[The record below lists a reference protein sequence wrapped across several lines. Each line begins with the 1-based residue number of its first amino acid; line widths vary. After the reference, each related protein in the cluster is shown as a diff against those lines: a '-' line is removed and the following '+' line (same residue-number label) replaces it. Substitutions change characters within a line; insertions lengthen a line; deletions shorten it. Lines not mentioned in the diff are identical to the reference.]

1 MKEASYYT
9 CRLEVL
15 SFCDRERPSL
25 TLFNKNKRFNF
36 SSEQSKMKPSAALF
50 IFLILRKSTLVTS
63 EDKRVKFHLNLV
75 LLRINQVEVP
85 RIVTE

>member
-15 SFCDRERPSL
+15 LFCDGERPSL
-25 TLFNKNKRFNF
+25 TPLNKNQRVNF
-36 SSEQSKMKPSAALF
+36 SSEESKMKPSALF
-50 IFLILRKSTLVTS
+50 VLLLLRKLTLATS
-63 EDKRVKFHLNLV
+63 EDKRVKFYLKLV

>member
-15 SFCDRERPSL
+15 LFCDGERPSL
-25 TLFNKNKRFNF
+25 ALFNKNKRVNF
-36 SSEQSKMKPSAALF
+36 SSEESELKPSAF
-50 IFLILRKSTLVTS
+50 FVFLILRKLTLPTS
-63 EDKRVKFHLNLV
+63 EDKRVKFYVNLV
-75 LLRINQVEVP
+75 LLGINQVEVP